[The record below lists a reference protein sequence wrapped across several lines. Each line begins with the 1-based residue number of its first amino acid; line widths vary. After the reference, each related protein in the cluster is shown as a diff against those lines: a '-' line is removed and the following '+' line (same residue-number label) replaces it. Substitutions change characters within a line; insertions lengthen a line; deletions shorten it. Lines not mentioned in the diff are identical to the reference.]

1 MGDALLARMWVD
13 NHQRMSED
21 LQSKADEPEALA
33 ERRDEDMLPIVA
45 RVLALVLAV
54 SLSSLTLGAAI
65 A

>member
-21 LQSKADEPEALA
+21 LHSKADEPEALA
-33 ERRDEDMLPIVA
+33 ASRDEDMLPIVA